1 MLEKM
6 RQAAAEQAKRAAEAA
21 GRTAAA
27 AADRAGEATAKGLDR
42 AVDVAKD
49 PATHAKAKLAAR
61 QAASATAKGA
71 GKAAEGAGKA
81 VKGALDKL
89 NPATLA
95 AIVMKA
101 TSIQEQ
107 ANAVLRKNGSLYRI
121 GGIEIGAAFPPS
133 ISFQIVRVG
142 VELEEDT
149 LEALEGGTAAGA
161 IELDAADIDAAE
173 LEDLTRDDAE
183 PG

>member
-6 RQAAAEQAKRAAEAA
+6 RQAAAEQAKRAADVAQRTA
-21 GRTAAA
+21 TAAA
-27 AADRAGEATAKGLDR
+27 DQAIAA
-42 AVDVAKD
+42 AKD
-49 PATHAKAKLAAR
+49 PANQARAKLAAR

-71 GKAAEGAGKA
+71 GKVATGAGKA
-81 VKGALDKL
+81 AKGALDKL

-101 TSIQEQ
+101 TAIQEQ
-107 ANAVLRKNGSLYRI
+107 ANAVLKKNGSLYRI

-142 VELEEDT
+142 VELED
-149 LEALEGGTAAGA
+149 EAMEAVAEAMGA
-161 IELDAADIDAAE
+161 VELDADDIVSAD
-173 LEDLTRDDAE
+173 LEDLTRDDAA
-183 PG
+183 PGSNGTESTSDGT

>member
-6 RQAAAEQAKRAAEAA
+6 RQAAAEQAKKAAEAA
-21 GRTAAA
+21 ARGASM
-27 AADRAGEATAKGLDR
+27 AADKAVTA
-42 AVDVAKD
+42 AKD
-49 PATHAKAKLAAR
+49 PANQAKAMLAAR

-71 GKAAEGAGKA
+71 GKVASGAGKA
-81 VKGALDKL
+81 AKGALDKL

-101 TSIQEQ
+101 TAIQEQ

-142 VELEEDT
+142 VELEDDT
-149 LEALEGGTAAGA
+149 VDELSGDAAGA
-161 IELDAADIDAAE
+161 FELDADDIVAAD
-173 LEDLTRDDAE
+173 LEDLTRDDADA
-183 PG
+183 GSAA